1 VGGALRAATEHVP
14 EAAPEDSASHVQH
27 FSEAILLRVSEIAI
41 W

>member
-14 EAAPEDSASHVQH
+14 EVAAEDSASHVQH
-27 FSEAILLRVSEIAI
+27 FSEAILLRVIKIAI